1 MENKENENI
10 FPTRIGK
17 FKKQYDPNTFYEW
30 SKQIDNPDELLKNIG
45 KDIEVY
51 DSMLNDSHLYA
62 LIQSRKSGI
71 ISNEWDVDQY
81 ESDESIYDFVYSIF
95 NKLDINEAIRN
106 ILDAPL
112 FGYQPIEIIW
122 EIIDNKLVPTHLLK
136 RHRANYS
143 FDIDRNLIFTNDS
156 GNEEIVPTEKFLI
169 PSYESSR
176 DNPYGTPLLSKCY
189 WPIVLKNDARKN
201 WTIFIEKYGMPWVKT
216 QYNKNIYSDQKSVD
230 NLLSLIYSMSADAVF
245 AFPSDVELEL
255 INGGTVSSAQIY
267 ESFMKKCHDD
277 VTEVILGHTAASSS
291 TPGKLGNENM
301 AVDTV
306 DRIIDSDKRL
316 VENTFNQLIKFIVDL
331 NFNTD
336 LYPYFRLVEEEDIN
350 MEKAQRDVLLAEKL
364 GIEFTKDY
372 IQREYNLYE
381 EDFEIVKPTSNGV
394 QSPKKPVVP
403 SNLFNILNSDGDVEQ
418 NLVDDFGDH
427 VLDPKTND
435 KLFNKLL
442 KPVFDFGSKGT
453 LEKMSK
459 EYHKLFSKIKTDEF
473 IERMERAYF
482 IIQLHGSHSVDV
494 ALPEEKN
501 YFNKEDNLKL
511 KDLVFALD
519 KEPEEIVDYFKSK
532 GVKISKDW
540 KDTFKLVQNH
550 IFTVSGAMKMDIL
563 IDFKDMIEKAIA
575 EGLSQSDFKKQL
587 RERFEEKG
595 WLSKTE
601 NKKLVESFRLDTIY
615 RTNLQS
621 AFMDGRWAGHNL
633 NIDLAPYVINSSVL
647 DRSTTKNCK
656 ALDKKVF
663 RIDDKYF
670 SQHLR
675 PPGHYNCRR
684 ITVSL
689 TEQLVKKRGYILS
702 KGVDFAMNK
711 NEQGFDN
718 RNDPWKPE
726 KSKYP
731 KELWNEYEKELA

>member
-1 MENKENENI
+1 M
-10 FPTRIGK
+10 
-17 FKKQYDPNTFYEW
+17 
-30 SKQIDNPDELLKNIG
+30 
-45 KDIEVY
+45 
-51 DSMLNDSHLYA
+51 
-62 LIQSRKSGI
+62 
-71 ISNEWDVDQY
+71 
-81 ESDESIYDFVYSIF
+81 
-95 NKLDINEAIRN
+95 
-106 ILDAPL
+106 
-112 FGYQPIEIIW
+112 
-122 EIIDNKLVPTHLLK
+122 
-136 RHRANYS
+136 
-143 FDIDRNLIFTNDS
+143 
-156 GNEEIVPTEKFLI
+156 
-169 PSYESSR
+169 
-176 DNPYGTPLLSKCY
+176 
-189 WPIVLKNDARKN
+189 
-201 WTIFIEKYGMPWVKT
+201 
-216 QYNKNIYSDQKSVD
+216 
-230 NLLSLIYSMSADAVF
+230 
-245 AFPSDVELEL
+245 
-255 INGGTVSSAQIY
+255 
-267 ESFMKKCHDD
+267 
-277 VTEVILGHTAASSS
+277 
-291 TPGKLGNENM
+291 
-301 AVDTV
+301 
-306 DRIIDSDKRL
+306 
-316 VENTFNQLIKFIVDL
+316 